1 MNISATAVHRG
12 VTFTMIFLIV
22 IGFGIFSLT
31 QLQTDLL
38 PDIDFPVVIVLTSY
52 TGVAPEDIENL
63 ITRPIEEVVIGI
75 EDVQTVSSRSM
86 FGTSVVIVEFSWGS
100 DIDKAELDIMKRL
113 DLIRDVLPDD
123 AQEPMTIAMDPS
135 FFPVLVLGITSS
147 TASIIDLREISERQI
162 EPRVER
168 IPGVGLAYTG
178 GGLDREIQVHFDP
191 YALAAKGLS
200 VTDIIQSLR
209 MDNIRQ
215 PGGYLTHT
223 DIEYTVRTIS
233 TYESVDQIKNTVVGI
248 KEREPIYLSDVAT
261 VRDWYE
267 EARGLSRIDQSPSV
281 VLVIQKQADANTVRT
296 VDRVLSELPNISG
309 AVGEDIQFVE
319 IFNQAEF
326 INQSIFTLRNT
337 ALIAFLL
344 VGVVLL
350 FFTHN
355 LRSSAI
361 VMVSIPIAIIATFF
375 VMYIADLTLNIIS
388 LAGLALAVGLIVDNS
403 IVVLENIFRLREE
416 GGDRMNSAIDGSTQ
430 VAKAITAS
438 ALTTLA
444 VFIPVLFVPGIA
456 GELFGDMVVTI
467 SFSITIALLVALTL
481 IPLLASRFLKMNGV
495 AVTEA
500 PGSGPSKIAQRV
512 TQWFESLRTNYEH
525 VLRWVLGHKKI
536 TIGAAVVIFVASMGI
551 LAFIGTD
558 FFPDT
563 DTGSISFNIETPE
576 GTALHVTDDIVRQIE
591 RYITDNLPEKKV
603 LNSTVGVAGGPLAR
617 IQGRGSHTAGI
628 RLELVNRR
636 DRNRTQFEI
645 EGQIREYIETIPGIQ
660 EFYFQEEGMAGM
672 GEDVAVK
679 IFGYELEQLR
689 SISKNAME
697 RIREIPGVVDV
708 RSPLEGGLPE
718 LRVDIDRDRLSRYG
732 LRTIAVSDVVYSSIQ
747 GTVASFYNE
756 AGEDYDVVVRLP
768 REFRQN
774 VDILENLLITMGPNM
789 RIPLKAIAE
798 IRRDVAPFS
807 IQREDQQR
815 MAVISLS
822 VSGRDLGSVVSDIN
836 IEMQNIEMPGD
847 MRYEIGGVAEDMRE
861 SFFYLTIAFLVASV
875 LVYMVMAA
883 NFESFLH
890 PFLIIVSIPLAI
902 IGVLWM
908 LLITGT
914 TLSVTALMG
923 IVILVGIVVNNGI
936 VLVDFINQLREKGTD
951 LFDAVISASKIR
963 LRPVLMTA
971 FTTIFAMLPLAIG
984 MGEGSEIWV
993 PLARAVIGGMI
1004 FSTVVI
1010 LLLVPVLY
1018 MVTARYSKKF
1028 KYETA

>member
-1 MNISATAVHRG
+1 MNISSSAVRRG

-22 IGFGIFSLT
+22 IGFGLFSLT

-38 PDIDFPVVIVLTSY
+38 PDIDFPIVIIMTSY

-63 ITRPIEEVVIGI
+63 ITRPIEEVMIGV
-75 EDVQTVSSRSM
+75 EDVQTVSSQSM

-100 DIDKAELDIMKRL
+100 DIDKAEIDIIKRL
-113 DLIRDVLPDD
+113 DLIREALPDD
-123 AQEPMTIAMDPS
+123 ATEPMTIAMDPS

-147 TASIIDLREISERQI
+147 TASLIDLREISERQI

-178 GGLDREIQVHFDP
+178 GGLDRQVQVHFDP
-191 YALAAKGLS
+191 YALSAKGLS
-200 VTDIIQSLR
+200 VSEIIQALR
-209 MDNIRQ
+209 MDNVRQ
-215 PGGYLTHT
+215 PGGYLTQT
-223 DIEYTVRTIS
+223 DTEFTVRTLS
-233 TYESVDQIKNTVVGI
+233 TYTSVDQIENTVVGHR
-248 KEREPIYLSDVAT
+248 EGEPIYLRNVAT

-281 VLVIQKQADANTVRT
+281 VLVIQKQADANTVQT
-296 VDRVLSELPNISG
+296 VRQVQRELPNI
-309 AVGEDIQFVE
+309 AQAIGEDIQFVE

-337 ALIAFLL
+337 ALIAFFL
-344 VGVVLL
+344 VGIVLL

-355 LRSSAI
+355 FRSSAI

-403 IVVLENIFRLREE
+403 IVVLENIYRLREE
-416 GGDRMNSAIDGSTQ
+416 GGDRINSAIDGSTQ
-430 VAKAITAS
+430 VSKAITAS

-444 VFIPVLFVPGIA
+444 VFIPVLFVPAIA

-467 SFSITIALLVALTL
+467 SFSIAIALLVALTL
-481 IPLLASRFLKMNGV
+481 IPLLSSRFLKMNG
-495 AVTEA
+495 TQ
-500 PGSGPSKIAQRV
+500 GLNSSSGGPSKIAQRV
-512 TQWFESLRTNYEH
+512 TIWFEWLRSKYEKSLR
-525 VLRWVLGHKKI
+525 WALGHKKL
-536 TIGAAVVIFVASMGI
+536 TIGAAVILFIISMGI
-551 LAFIGTD
+551 LGIIGTD

-576 GTALHVTDDIVRQIE
+576 GTALHVTDEIVRQIE
-591 RYITDNLPEKKV
+591 QYIVDNIPEKEIV
-603 LNSTVGVAGGPLAR
+603 NSTVGVAGGPLAQM
-617 IQGRGSHTAGI
+617 QGRGSHSAGI
-628 RLELVNRR
+628 RLELVSRRNR
-636 DRNRTQFEI
+636 DRTQFEV
-645 EGQIREYIETIPGIQ
+645 EDQIRRYVETIPGIQ
-660 EFYFQEEGMAGM
+660 EFYFQDEGMAGM
-672 GEDVAVK
+672 GEDVEVK
-679 IFGYELEQLR
+679 IFGYELDDLR
-689 SISKNAME
+689 SVSEDAME
-697 RIREIPGVVDV
+697 KIREIPGVVDI

-718 LRVDIDRDRLSRYG
+718 LHVDIDRERLSRYG

-747 GTVASFYNE
+747 GAVATFYNE
-756 AGEDYDVVVRLP
+756 EGEDYDVVVRLP
-768 REFRQN
+768 REFRQRIE
-774 VDILENLLITMGPNM
+774 ILENLLITIAPNTH
-789 RIPLKAIAE
+789 IPIKAIAE
-798 IRRDVAPFS
+798 IRRDIAPFS

-815 MAVISLS
+815 LASIALS
-822 VSGRDLGSVVSDIN
+822 VSGRDLGSVISDIHDK
-836 IEMQNIEMPGD
+836 MQNVEMPAD
-847 MRYEIGGVAEDMRE
+847 MRYEIGGVAEDMQE
-861 SFFYLTIAFLVASV
+861 SFFYLTIAFLVATV

-890 PFLIIVSIPLAI
+890 PFLIIVSIPLAM

-914 TLSVTALMG
+914 TVSVTALMG
-923 IVILVGIVVNNGI
+923 MVILVGIVVNNGI
-936 VLVDFINQLREKGTD
+936 VLVDFINQLRDKG
-951 LFDAVISASKIR
+951 LNLLDAVTEAGKVR

-984 MGEGSEIWV
+984 MGEGSEIWA

-1018 MVTARYSKKF
+1018 MGTARFSKKY
-1028 KYETA
+1028 KYEAG